1 MDIQRLKG
9 FYYSAKFGSLT
20 KAAEKMNITQSAVSQ
35 QISSLEEE
43 LNTKLFH
50 RYGPQKDLTHDGE
63 IFFELISSIIVSIED
78 LIITFEDMRGTEKGI
93 LTFAATTFII
103 MNLLPEI
110 ITKFSEKY
118 QEIKFRILERRWQEI
133 ISLTQSG
140 EIDFGITPIH
150 NNIPKNLEVIKLE
163 PIERILITSKG
174 HELSKKK
181 NITLYDIQK
190 YPIVTY
196 EKGLIAREEL
206 DENFRKHNL
215 NPYIIMEATNAET
228 IKQYVEKGIGIA
240 IIPKTAIYGEHKLFL
255 EVIPISH
262 FCNNSLYGIIIKKG
276 KYITNW
282 TKKFLS
288 MLTPDWAKE
297 IKIE

>member
-35 QISSLEEE
+35 QISSLEGE

-50 RYGPQKDLTHDGE
+50 RYGPQKDLTHEGK
-63 IFFELISSIIVSIED
+63 IFYELISPIIVSYED
-78 LIITFEDMRGTEKGI
+78 LKTTFEDMRGTQKGV

-103 MNLLPEI
+103 MNLLPEL

-118 QEIKFRILERRWQEI
+118 HEIKFRIFERRWQEI
-133 ISLTQSG
+133 IALTQSG
-140 EIDFGITPIH
+140 EIDFGIAPLH
-150 NNIPKNLEVIKLE
+150 DNIPVNLKVIKLE
-163 PIERILITSKG
+163 PIERILITSRG
-174 HELSKKK
+174 HELSQKK

-190 YPIVTY
+190 YPIVSY

-206 DENFRKHNL
+206 DEVFKKHNL

-240 IIPKTAIYGEHKLFL
+240 IIPKTAIYVEHQLFL

-262 FCNNSLYGIIIKKG
+262 FFNKSCYGIILKKG

-288 MLTPDWAKE
+288 MLSPDWENEME
-297 IKIE
+297 IK